1 NVVQAEAAF
10 RQARALVQAAR
21 AQYFPT
27 VTVGVGISGVQNSA
41 TATPGSSSAKSAFT
55 EHSLPID
62 VSWELDVWGRIRRLV
77 ESNEANA
84 QASAADLE
92 AATLSARAELAQ
104 DYFLMRS
111 LDAQKQILDET
122 VIAYQKSLE
131 LTNNRY
137 RSGIAS
143 RGDVLQAETQLKTT
157 QAQAI

>member
-1 NVVQAEAAF
+1 IADVVNLNWWEVFGDPVLDGLEQQVDISNQNVAQAEAAY
-10 RQARALVQAAR
+10 RQARALVQEAR

-27 VTVGVGISGVQNSA
+27 VTVGVGVSGVQNSA
-41 TATPGSSSAKSAFT
+41 TATPRSSSTTNAIT

-62 VSWELDVWGRIRRLV
+62 VTWELDVWGRIRRLV

-111 LDAQKQILDET
+111 LDAQERILEET
-122 VIAYQKSLE
+122 VVAYQK
-131 LTNNRY
+131 
-137 RSGIAS
+137 
-143 RGDVLQAETQLKTT
+143 
-157 QAQAI
+157 